1 MKRRV
6 HCSNLVVSCIFH
18 HSVVKYH
25 WARIWAYHQ
34 TNLIYYI
41 LLVETYRDDLKDH
54 SDYHHV
60 DGIEFLVAKA
70 RAEMFQQ
77 IQSSTR
83 RDPKEVFDSVKVC

>member
-1 MKRRV
+1 M
-6 HCSNLVVSCIFH
+6 
-18 HSVVKYH
+18 
-25 WARIWAYHQ
+25 
-34 TNLIYYI
+34 
-41 LLVETYRDDLKDH
+41 YRDGLKDH

-83 RDPKEVFDSVKVC
+83 SDPKEVFDSVKVC